1 MQIQIGTFQF
11 EAAGGG
17 VEYTDLTR
25 LRRRRWAQRE
35 RHGRPPELDD
45 LGRDAEQITLRGTI
59 WIRSSADLAGLAGLM
74 RESGVT
80 TEAEADP
87 PQPLPV
93 FLGGNNGAS
102 GDHIGNWV
110 VSRITERETRLRI
123 DGVPTQIDF
132 SVMLTE
138 HVT

>member
-17 VEYTDLTR
+17 RGIY
-25 LRRRRWAQRE
+25 
-35 RHGRPPELDD
+35 RPDPPAPEAVGATGAARQTPELDD

-59 WIRSSADLAGLAGLM
+59 WIRSSADLAGLSGLI
-74 RESGVT
+74 REGGLT

-110 VSRITERETRLRI
+110 VSRITERETTLRI
-123 DGVPTQIDF
+123 DGVPTRIDF

>member
-1 MQIQIGTFQF
+1 MVG
-11 EAAGGG
+11 
-17 VEYTDLTR
+17 R
-25 LRRRRWAQRE
+25 LNAPYGRRRRGIYRPDPPAPE
-35 RHGRPPELDD
+35 AVGRAGAAGTADTPEFDD

-59 WIRSSADLAGLAGLM
+59 WIRSSADLAGLSGLM
-74 RESGVT
+74 RDGGVT

-110 VSRITERETRLRI
+110 VSFGSPSARPGCASTVCRRGSTSR
-123 DGVPTQIDF
+123 
-132 SVMLTE
+132 SC
-138 HVT
+138 